1 MPYGKVVKKR
11 YGKRVFKRKA
21 KKQAY
26 GKSSRLFRAG
36 LNYGIKPDPF
46 PARLHTR
53 CKYIMDLNV
62 NSSTTQGVVG
72 GVTESIRLND
82 IWDPYIGLSGANNT
96 TVVGHSQFVNLYN
109 KYIVNG
115 IKLEVQWSDPSADGL
130 VGIVS
135 LNQTA
140 TLASQTLRSVIE
152 QSLTYTT
159 AINNTGGQVKRMK
172 FYVTPWSLQGLSKL
186 EYKANAQNHS
196 AGVSATP
203 PNTVLARF
211 GLCNASSTNTEKMR
225 LRVRVIMYTTFFDR
239 KQLTSS

>member
-1 MPYGKVVKKR
+1 MRNGKIVKKR
-11 YGKRVFKRKA
+11 YGRRVFKRKA

-53 CKYIMDLNV
+53 CKYVMDLNV
-62 NSSTTQGVVG
+62 FSNTVQGVVG
-72 GVTESIRLND
+72 STTETLRIND
-82 IWDPYIGLSGANNT
+82 IWDPYIGATGINNS
-96 TVVGHSQFVNLYN
+96 TVVGHSQFANLYN
-109 KYIVNG
+109 KYIVNAM
-115 IKLEVQWSDPSADGL
+115 KLEVQWSDPSADGL

-140 TLASQTLRSVIE
+140 TLASQTLRTVVE

-172 FYVTPWSLQGLSKL
+172 FFVTPWSLQGLFKL
-186 EYKANAQNHS
+186 EYKANSQNHS
-196 AGVSATP
+196 ANVSSTP
-203 PNTVLARF
+203 PNNVLARF
-211 GLCNASSTNTEKMR
+211 GLCNASSVVEEKMR